1 MMMMRMKRKPRKVIF
16 KICMLFSS
24 SEHSFYP
31 LEEAMKITDMTDTNV
46 TALRHTIYLTI
57 MSSITFEECAHK
69 LLKMTLKPGQEV
81 RLEVQDLYIHS

>member
-1 MMMMRMKRKPRKVIF
+1 
-16 KICMLFSS
+16 
-24 SEHSFYP
+24 
-31 LEEAMKITDMTDTNV
+31 MKITDMTETNT

-81 RLEVQDLYIHS
+81 RLPRLVLWIVSPSFF